1 MNEEINE
8 TSWPTFLREY
18 SHRNHG
24 RPTRLG
30 VFGISNGVANDYWIH
45 DGVPVVALDAYSK
58 NGKTTVDIFFDN
70 YTHSIDAAAK
80 VVHVEDNGKDDGL
93 DIMDAEGKTTV
104 LRFES
109 WKVES
114 GN

>member
-1 MNEEINE
+1 MNEEIEE
-8 TSWPTFLREY
+8 TRWPIFLREY
-18 SHRNHG
+18 SNRNQG

-30 VFGISNGVANDYWIH
+30 VFGTSNGAANDYWIH

-58 NGKTTVDIFFDN
+58 NGNTTVDLFFHN
-70 YTHSIDAAAK
+70 YTHSIDGAAK
-80 VVHVEDNGKDDGL
+80 VVHVEGDEKDDGL
-93 DIMDAEGKTTV
+93 DISDAEGKTTV

-114 GN
+114 ER